1 MNLTTGKLL
10 WPDTMPDP
18 PAYPRLEDDIECE
31 CIVIGGGEAG
41 AIISYTLYNRG
52 VDTVV
57 VDKRRIASGTVS
69 ASTGLLQWM
78 NDTPLLS
85 MIHSFGEETAVR
97 FYKLCEQAV
106 QQIGLVARQLDFSPD
121 FICRNSLCYA
131 SSADDVPKLKQ
142 EYEALA
148 KHGFPVQ
155 YLEAE
160 SIAARYSIR
169 KPGAILSQA
178 DAELNPYKYANA
190 LIRTAHRQGMRVFQ
204 ETEVLRHQTGKDH
217 IVFYTNDNRRIKAR
231 KAVFA
236 TGFETMEIIRH
247 PNTVFTSSY
256 VVATQPLDG
265 FPRWPN
271 RCLIWETARPY
282 VYIRTTADNR
292 IVIGGK
298 DEDTSGPE
306 ERKQHLSSKR
316 DQLLQTVQ
324 ELFPEAGSIQAEYA
338 WSAAY
343 GRTRDGLPMIGAMEQ
358 FPHCYFAMVYGGNGT
373 VYSMIAAQMI
383 AGLITEGRHPD
394 ADLVRIDRPAHSLET
409 PV

>member
-10 WPDTMPDP
+10 WPDTLPDP
-18 PAYPRLEDDIECE
+18 PVYPRLEEDIECD
-31 CIVIGGGEAG
+31 CVVIGGGEAG

-52 VDTVV
+52 INTVV
-57 VDKRRIASGTVS
+57 VDKRKIASGTVS

-78 NDTPLLS
+78 NDTPLIS
-85 MIHSFGEETAVR
+85 MIHSFGEERALR

-106 QQIGLVARQLDFSPD
+106 QQIGLISKQLDFSPD
-121 FICRNSLCYA
+121 FIRRESLCYA

-148 KHGFPVQ
+148 KHSFPAQ

-160 SIAARYSIR
+160 AIAARYSFR

-178 DAELNPYKYANA
+178 DAELNPYKYAHA

-204 ETEVLRHQTGKDH
+204 ETEVLRHQTRKDH
-217 IVFYTNDNRRIKAR
+217 IVLYTNDNRRIKAR

-236 TGFETMEIIRH
+236 TGFETMEIDWH
-247 PNTVFTSSY
+247 PNAALTSSY
-256 VVATQPLDG
+256 VVATQPLDA

-271 RCLIWETARPY
+271 RSLVWETARPY

-292 IVIGGK
+292 IIIGGK
-298 DEDTSGPE
+298 DENTNVPE
-306 ERKQHLSSKR
+306 ERKRHLSLKR
-316 DQLLQTVQ
+316 DQLLQAVQ
-324 ELFPEAGSIQAEYA
+324 ELFPESGSLRAEYA

-343 GRTRDGLPMIGAMEQ
+343 GRTRDGLPMIGAKEK

-373 VYSMIAAQMI
+373 VYSMIAAQI
-383 AGLITEGRHPD
+383 LAGLISDGHHPD
-394 ADLVRIDRPAHSLET
+394 ADLVRIDRPAYSSGAS
-409 PV
+409 V